1 LEKFERALSKFE
13 KAFRKFEEAI
23 RFPDSFDL
31 SQELLVEIT
40 TKRFEY
46 TFESMWKAVKE
57 FLRNRGLEC
66 NSPRSCFREL
76 LKEGVVSMEFEE
88 VLFEMIM
95 LRNLLVHVYDEEQAK
110 KIYREIVKEKFLS
123 TFKTILQELKKE

>member
-1 LEKFERALSKFE
+1 MEKFERALSKFE
-13 KAFRKFEEAI
+13 KAFGKFEEAV
-23 RFPDSFDL
+23 RFPDNFDL

>member
-1 LEKFERALSKFE
+1 MEKFKRALSKFE
-13 KAFRKFEEAI
+13 KAFGKFEEAV
-23 RFPDSFDL
+23 RFPDSFNL
-31 SQELLVEIT
+31 SHELLVEIT

-57 FLRNRGLEC
+57 FLRTQGLEC

-76 LKEGVVSMEFEE
+76 LKEGIVSMEFEE
-88 VLFEMIM
+88 VLFDMIM

-110 KIYREIVKEKFLS
+110 KIYREIVKEEFLN
-123 TFKTILQELKKE
+123 TFKTILQELRKE

>member
-1 LEKFERALSKFE
+1 MEKFKRALSKFE
-13 KAFRKFEEAI
+13 KAFGKFEEAV
-23 RFPDSFDL
+23 RFPDSFGL
-31 SQELLVEIT
+31 SQELRVEIT

>member
-1 LEKFERALSKFE
+1 MEKFERALSKFE
-13 KAFRKFEEAI
+13 KAFGKFEEAV
-23 RFPDSFDL
+23 RFPDSFGL

>member
-1 LEKFERALSKFE
+1 
-13 KAFRKFEEAI
+13 
-23 RFPDSFDL
+23 
-31 SQELLVEIT
+31 
-40 TKRFEY
+40 
-46 TFESMWKAVKE
+46 MWKAVKE
-57 FLRNRGLEC
+57 FLRIRGLEC

-110 KIYREIVKEKFLS
+110 KIYKEIVKEKFLN
-123 TFKTILQELKKE
+123 TFKTILEEFKKE